1 MSSLLLSDL
10 ISAGADIPAH
20 LHDIIAL
27 APASGAVRVDLVTGV
42 PVLASPILWLADP
55 QEQAHQ
61 PVDLIDSVQ
70 RLFEDDPL
78 RERLSASAREFC
90 HESLVS
96 ELQRAGGPSGEA

>member
-1 MSSLLLSDL
+1 MSSFLLPDL
-10 ISAGADIPAH
+10 IYAGAEIPAY
-20 LHDIIAL
+20 LHDNIAL
-27 APASGAVRVDLVTGV
+27 APASGAVRVGLVTGA

-55 QEQAHQ
+55 HEQAHQ
-61 PVDLIDSVQ
+61 PVDLIDGVQ

-90 HESLVS
+90 HESLVP